1 MSRRTIIWLIL
12 TTMAYVFTI
21 FTMIEIFGYK
31 EGVLRGIFSAWLV
44 IPAMFYCVWIA
55 KENDDEHFDGEGHP
69 EPGMKFFVIAEMIIS
84 VGLWLCKWSNTL
96 II

>member
-1 MSRRTIIWLIL
+1 MSRRTIIWIIL
-12 TTMAYVFTI
+12 TIMAYAFNIYTEI
-21 FTMIEIFGYK
+21 AIFGYK
-31 EGVLRGIFSAWLV
+31 VGLLSGIFSIWLAV
-44 IPAMFYCVWIA
+44 PATFYCVWIA
-55 KENDDEHFDGEGHP
+55 EENDDEHFDGEGHP